1 MVVVLCVDRLVGAF
15 FVLSRVPYISCR
27 APQLN
32 KHGARSEEERIAM
45 ETADPE
51 LAAALKLLTEKA
63 EL

>member
-1 MVVVLCVDRLVGAF
+1 
-15 FVLSRVPYISCR
+15 
-27 APQLN
+27 LN